1 MIMDKKRV
9 IELRG
14 KAQSIQATVQ
24 VGKEGITQAVTDEL
38 ARQLKKNKLVKVKML
53 PSYEADREE
62 VGSLLARA
70 SSSVLVEVRGRT
82 VVLARD

>member
-1 MIMDKKRV
+1 MDKKKV

-14 KAQSIQATVQ
+14 KAQSLRATVQ
-24 VGKEGITQAVTDEL
+24 VGKDGITQAIVDEL
-38 ARQLKKNKLVKVKML
+38 ARQLKKNKLVKVKIL
-53 PSYEADREE
+53 PSVEDDCRE
-62 VGSLLARA
+62 VGDSLARA